1 MAHVHSSGHL
11 VFRAILSHYPTTLTF
26 NVQSHIDAIF
36 LARAMHLHCTTI
48 VLNRASFVRVFFHMR
63 FLFWSHDYFDLS
75 LKIIKKET
83 KIGPNDITQP
93 CRFLWQS
100 GMQTDGFQTK
110 LDKTGVFSTG
120 EQIMYE
126 SKLCASIL
134 WITWLL
140 KSLLL
145 LTYVLSRHWW
155 SYLNKP
161 GTFQSAII
169 IEHSY
174 LFRLP
179 FFEIDYVPTFYKR
192 VQ

>member
-1 MAHVHSSGHL
+1 
-11 VFRAILSHYPTTLTF
+11 
-26 NVQSHIDAIF
+26 
-36 LARAMHLHCTTI
+36 
-48 VLNRASFVRVFFHMR
+48 
-63 FLFWSHDYFDLS
+63 
-75 LKIIKKET
+75 
-83 KIGPNDITQP
+83 
-93 CRFLWQS
+93 
-100 GMQTDGFQTK
+100 MQTDGFQTK

-120 EQIMYE
+120 EQTMYE
-126 SKLCASIL
+126 SKLSASIL

-179 FFEIDYVPTFYKR
+179 FFEINYVPTFYKR
-192 VQ
+192 TVTWVPKPKHKLKDHIECMTSYWKSQDSKLWKNIWLCGSAFKSEPLGGHEYKLLV